1 MKKPLP
7 AIPIADIRHFTLH
20 DGPGL
25 RTTVFVK
32 GCPLHCRWCHNPECI
47 SAQPQLLFHEK
58 LCIGCNR
65 CIEAC
70 PVHALRRD
78 AAHRLHIERSLCD
91 NCGRCA
97 QACLPGAL
105 TLVGKEFRSVDDVL
119 AEVLRD
125 RCFYAEGGGVTAS
138 GGEPL
143 LYPDYFAELF
153 ARLHQESIHTALDT
167 SGAVP
172 FEAFCKVLPA
182 TDLVL
187 FDIKG
192 MSPHVH
198 AINTGSENGLIH
210 ANLRELGR
218 LGVPVEIRMPIV
230 PGCNDSR
237 EELEAAGSFLATVP
251 SILRVRL
258 LAWHESREKYRAAGM
273 REKLPQGL
281 TPPGKADMLAVK
293 AALEKGFRG
302 EIVLP
307 EI

>member
-1 MKKPLP
+1 MTKPLQ

-25 RTTVFVK
+25 RTTIFVK

-47 SAQPQLLFHEK
+47 SALPQLLFHEK

-65 CIEAC
+65 CLDAC
-70 PVHALRRD
+70 PVHALRQD

-91 NCGRCA
+91 DCGRCV
-97 QACLPGAL
+97 QTCLPGAL
-105 TLVGKEFRSVDDVL
+105 TLCGKELKTVDEVL
-119 AEVLRD
+119 AEILRD
-125 RCFYAEGGGVTAS
+125 RCFYSNGGGVTAS

-143 LYPDYFAELF
+143 LYPEFIAELF
-153 ARLHQESIHTALDT
+153 ARLHRESIHTALDT
-167 SGAVP
+167 SGAVS
-172 FEAFCKVLPA
+172 FEAFRKVLPA

-192 MSPHVH
+192 MSPHAH
-198 AINTGSENGLIH
+198 AVNTGSENGLIH

-218 LGVPVEIRMPIV
+218 LGIPVEIRMPIV
-230 PGCNDSR
+230 PGCNDSP
-237 EELEAAGSFLATVP
+237 EELEAAGRFLATIP

-273 REKLPQGL
+273 QEKLPPGL
-281 TPPGKADMLAVK
+281 TPPGIADMLAMK
-293 AALEKGFRG
+293 EALARGFQG
-302 EIVLP
+302 EIVVP
-307 EI
+307 E